1 MYDVRPAES
10 WRTTEGA
17 ALAAEILAR
26 LGRRKSL
33 QDLHLPLHDGRIDL
47 RGLRAPEPTETDL
60 VIGGRRV
67 TELHGFVRF
76 DGAVLADLD
85 LSGARLPHFRF
96 FHSVIRNCRFDRAIC
111 RDWRL
116 WATDT
121 ADSSFAGAELSG
133 ALGSWYEGR
142 GNSYERVRFVETNL
156 RGAHAGPTT
165 FTDCD
170 FAHAVLV
177 KNEFDGTSFIRCRFA
192 GLLRGV
198 IFYPTSFM
206 APQAGRARFEDV
218 DFSDAQLRW
227 CEFRGVD
234 LDRVTFPNDADHL
247 IITDPKCTLAK
258 AIAAY
263 HPTTPDE
270 HGLAGLLGH
279 KLKWVDEQRRTVLNR
294 RDFVESAGEVASGA
308 LVKLLTRCM
317 RECAASDT

>member
-1 MYDVRPAES
+1 MYGVRPAAS
-10 WRTTEGA
+10 WGTADGS

-33 QDLHLPLHDGRIDL
+33 DDLGLPVHDGRIDL

-67 TELHGFVRF
+67 TELHGLVRF

-85 LSGARLPHFRF
+85 LSGARLPRFRF
-96 FHSVIRNCRFDRAIC
+96 FHSVIRNCRFDRAFC

-116 WATDT
+116 WATDV
-121 ADSSFAGAELSG
+121 ADCSFAGAELSG
-133 ALGSWYEGR
+133 ALGTWYEGR
-142 GNSYERVRFVETNL
+142 GNSYERVSFVETNL

-177 KNEFDGTSFIRCRFA
+177 KNEFSGTSFIRCRFA
-192 GLLRGV
+192 GLLREV
-198 IFYPTSFM
+198 TFYPTSFTDR
-206 APQAGRARFEDV
+206 AAGRGRFEDV

-227 CEFRGVD
+227 CDFRGVD

-247 IITDPKCTLAK
+247 IITDPKCSLAK
-258 AIAAY
+258 AIAASS
-263 HPTTPDE
+263 PPGPGE
-270 HGLAGLLGH
+270 AGLVAILENG
-279 KLKWVDEQRRTVLNR
+279 LEWVGEQRRTVLNR
-294 RDFVESAGEVASGA
+294 RDFVESAGDEAARTLVEV
-308 LVKLLTRCM
+308 LTRSM
-317 RECAASDT
+317 RECAAEG